1 VADNVKFQ
9 DFSFKVKADLNEVSI
24 NWLDETGF
32 AIASHAQRNCKTDY
46 EDSGKQLKGSYRH
59 EVNEKAG
66 EVQIGSP
73 LEAAYWEE
81 FGTGEYA
88 DTHKNGGKPG
98 RQGWW
103 VYTPD
108 DEGPE
113 GYKSHTYY
121 DEMEAMM
128 MAAWIQARYNKRAY
142 VSNGQRPNYTL
153 ENAFHAIENP
163 ARAQLQSKLK
173 EKMDS

>member
-1 VADNVKFQ
+1 MADNVKFQ

-46 EDSGKQLKGSYRH
+46 EDGGKQLKGSYKH
-59 EVNEKAG
+59 EVNESAG

-128 MAAWIQARYNKRAY
+128 MAAWIQARYGKRAY